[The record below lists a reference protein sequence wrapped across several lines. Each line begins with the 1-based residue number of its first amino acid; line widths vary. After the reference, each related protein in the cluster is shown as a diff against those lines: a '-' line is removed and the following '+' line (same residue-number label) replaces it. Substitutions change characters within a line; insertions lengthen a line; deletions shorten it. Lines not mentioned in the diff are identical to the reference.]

1 MSLETAYTSL
11 AKTQRRIAGEY
22 AAEIK
27 AGLHAKRVDE
37 KRTEISRLRK
47 AVKENL
53 NWARRERE
61 TT

>member
-1 MSLETAYTSL
+1 MSLANAFIRL
-11 AKTQRRIAGEY
+11 AKTQRQIAGEY

-27 AGLHAKRVDE
+27 AGLHVKCIDQ
-37 KRTEISRLRK
+37 KRTEIARLRK

>member
-1 MSLETAYTSL
+1 MSLETAFYRL

-27 AGLHAKRVDE
+27 AGLHAKRVEE
-37 KRTEISRLRK
+37 KRTEITRLRK

>member
-1 MSLETAYTSL
+1 MNLETAFIRL
-11 AKTQRRIAGEY
+11 AKTQRRIANEY

-27 AGLHAKRVDE
+27 AGLHAKCVDQ
-37 KRTEISRLRK
+37 KRTEITRLRK

-53 NWARRERE
+53 KWARRERE

>member
-1 MSLETAYTSL
+1 MSLANAFIRL
-11 AKTQRRIAGEY
+11 AKTQRQIAGEY

-27 AGLHAKRVDE
+27 AGLHAKCIDQ
-37 KRTEISRLRK
+37 KRTEIARLRK

>member
-1 MSLETAYTSL
+1 MSLETAFIRL
-11 AKTQRRIAGEY
+11 AKTQRQIAGEY

-27 AGLHAKRVDE
+27 AGLHAKCIDQ
-37 KRTEISRLRK
+37 KRTEIARLRK

>member
-11 AKTQRRIAGEY
+11 AKTQRQIASEY

-37 KRTEISRLRK
+37 KRTEITRLRK

-53 NWARRERE
+53 DRARRERE

>member
-1 MSLETAYTSL
+1 MSLADAFIRL
-11 AKTQRRIAGEY
+11 AKTQRQIAGEY

-27 AGLHAKRVDE
+27 DGLHAKCIDQ
-37 KRTEISRLRK
+37 KRAEISRLRK

-53 NWARRERE
+53 NRARRERE

>member
-1 MSLETAYTSL
+1 MSLANAFIRL
-11 AKTQRRIAGEY
+11 AKTQRQIAGEY

-27 AGLHAKRVDE
+27 AGLHAKCIDQ
-37 KRTEISRLRK
+37 KRTEITRLRK

>member
-1 MSLETAYTSL
+1 MSLANAFIRL
-11 AKTQRRIAGEY
+11 AKTQRQIAGEY

-27 AGLHAKRVDE
+27 AGLHAKCIDQ
-37 KRTEISRLRK
+37 KCAEIARLRK

-61 TT
+61 ET